1 MFTLKPDVHSVNGR
15 KPASID
21 DVIAPP
27 EDELVAPLEEEAAV
41 PPKQAD
47 EMPGE
52 KRRKSLLWSLIRP
65 SKWKF
70 VLLVLAALVF
80 IFRDRMFV
88 TVDTGE
94 VVVVYYRLFGG
105 TQHNQIG
112 GEGLH
117 IIAPWDKS
125 FRYVVRSQTLVQSVT
140 VLSKNGLEV
149 TLDAQIRFHPIP
161 DIVPHLHRRFGTD
174 YVNTFVTP
182 QLKSSVQRVIGQ
194 FLAEEVYGSETGASV
209 SRIFENTK
217 QLIGGEFLEI
227 EDVALFNIKLPQQV
241 QTAIQNKVEAQQNAI
256 AATYKVQEEQE
267 ESKQKLEEAK
277 GLQEYARIVPS
288 IPRSVL
294 IWKGIEATQ
303 ELAKSPNAKIV
314 VIGANGD
321 LPLLLGNTP
330 DVK

>member
-1 MFTLKPDVHSVNGR
+1 LNTTERDTVND
-15 KPASID
+15 PSAAS
-21 DVIAPP
+21 AG
-27 EDELVAPLEEEAAV
+27 E
-41 PPKQAD
+41 AD
-47 EMPGE
+47 ERVEQEP
-52 KRRKSLLWSLIRP
+52 RQTRKKSGLWKVLRP

-70 VLLVLAALVF
+70 VLLVLAVAIFV
-80 IFRDRMFV
+80 FRDRMFV

-105 TQHNQIG
+105 TEHNQIG

-125 FRYVVRSQTLVQSVT
+125 FRYVVRSQTLIQSVT

-241 QTAIQNKVEAQQNAI
+241 QTAIQNKVEAEQNAL
-256 AATYKVQEEQE
+256 AASYKVEEELE
-267 ESKQKLEEAK
+267 ESKRKLAEAK
-277 GLQEYARIVPS
+277 GLQEYARLAS
-288 IPRSVL
+288 GIPRSVL
-294 IWKGIEATQ
+294 VYKGIQATL

-314 VIGANGD
+314 VIGAKGD